1 MCMRAME
8 GRVGEMAVTEVT
20 ERVSL
25 KVILITLDYIIC
37 LYVFVDFVFH
47 PGLTYSVRC
56 VIFMSVKF
64 AKRILYLG

>member
-8 GRVGEMAVTEVT
+8 GRVGEMAVTE
-20 ERVSL
+20 RVSL
-25 KVILITLDYIIC
+25 KMILITLDYIIC
-37 LYVFVDFVFH
+37 LYVFVDFVIH
-47 PGLTYSVRC
+47 PGLTYSVGY

>member
-8 GRVGEMAVTEVT
+8 GRVGEMVVT